1 MTAAFKLKQTFIG
14 AAQAYFDARL
24 KLEQAERV
32 LDATKQA
39 WMDELGRLVRL
50 RDDRPRRDAIARRLR
65 HLRAQRRKGRT
76 AGTVAMATPSV
87 SQPAQKPDPE
97 GRPGSTTCFG
107 PPHDHPERGKGSRA
121 LKSEVTAVTGVTTIA
136 STTYIDSGGV
146 TGK

>member
-1 MTAAFKLKQTFIG
+1 MTTAFKLKQTFIC
-14 AAQAYFDARL
+14 AAQAYFDARS

-50 RDDRPRRDAIARRLR
+50 RDGRPRRDAIARRLR
-65 HLRAQRRKGRT
+65 HLRAQRRKSR
-76 AGTVAMATPSV
+76 AAEAIDMAIKSV

-107 PPHDHPERGKGSRA
+107 PPRDHPGRSKGSRA
-121 LKSEVTAVTGVTTIA
+121 LKSEVTAVTGVTAIE